1 MRRLLVF
8 SALLALTCAV
18 LSAAEVWDTKPYA
31 QWTDKEVD
39 KVLTD
44 SPWAGK
50 ASITHA
56 RQGANLGSVPDW
68 KLIVAVRSAL
78 PLKQAFVRADIG
90 AGGTPNAQHETLLAT
105 DEPTYL
111 VSLGGIPRSF
121 VPQLQAVADAA
132 TIKPKGK
139 PAILATQASALMFDK
154 DGKPVPTASL
164 ATGVQTVRI
173 AQRGGGGARDGGFG
187 GGSGGFNGPAADNSG
202 ITVTLVL
209 GFPKDAPITAQDQEF
224 EFATVLGAYNVK
236 RTFKLKDML
245 FRGVLAL

>member
-1 MRRLLVF
+1 MRRVGLLV
-8 SALLALTCAV
+8 AV
-18 LSAAEVWDTKPYA
+18 WAMAWAVAAAAEVWDTKPYA
-31 QWTDKEVD
+31 QWSDKEVE

-78 PLKQAFVRADIG
+78 PMKQALVRSDIG
-90 AGGTPNAQHETLLAT
+90 AGGTPNAQHEQVLAT
-105 DEPTYL
+105 DEPAYL
-111 VSLGGIPRSF
+111 VSIGGIPRSF
-121 VPQLQAVADAA
+121 VAQLQAVADAA

-139 PAILATQASALMFDK
+139 PAIMATQASAMMFDK

-164 ATGVQTVRI
+164 ATRAQTVRV
-173 AQRGGGGARDGGFG
+173 AQRGGGGGRGGGGFPAG
-187 GGSGGFNGPAADNSG
+187 GGGPAADNSG

-245 FRGVLAL
+245 FMGALAL